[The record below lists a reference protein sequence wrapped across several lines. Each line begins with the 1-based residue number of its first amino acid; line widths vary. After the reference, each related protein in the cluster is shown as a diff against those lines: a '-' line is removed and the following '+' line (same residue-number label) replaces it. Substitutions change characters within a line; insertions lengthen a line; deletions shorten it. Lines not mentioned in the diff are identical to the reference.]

1 MRGKRKIVVT
11 LKLLNR
17 LSNISSLYEKDMNKN
32 ISVSRLTRVINQKSV
47 LIAVSTALEK
57 EKKFTYA
64 PR

>member
-1 MRGKRKIVVT
+1 
-11 LKLLNR
+11 
-17 LSNISSLYEKDMNKN
+17 MNKN

-47 LIAVSTALEK
+47 LIAVSTALER